1 MIKHIYIL
9 LIATAFL
16 VLVSCADEHASE
28 SHNAPSQLR
37 FSLAIA
43 DSEAGTRAT
52 PLPGDPGN
60 PEWPFV
66 KPKHLYAIA
75 VVNYDNGTP
84 DNTSDDETY
93 LTYRHLDTS
102 ADSDWS
108 NLHMVGSSVNIPEG
122 TNSTYI
128 PSGDSISTYNK
139 GSLSLR
145 STPSSTKAT
154 SGKFYA
160 LATLAPIDFAVAG
173 VTDED
178 KATDITSIISASSY
192 NRDIETFIKSLTFS
206 LPDEATL
213 KAAAASASSVLGAS
227 GSEPSPYNAFFRSA
241 YNTPSAG
248 YPIIIEDNEHNE
260 LAVKTVTATLYHT
273 ATRLDIQ
280 WDTQATAGSGPV
292 FGGTAAVSTVSTIAV
307 TSLPTTG
314 IHAFTP
320 QDNTTSTPTYTE
332 TIITN
337 PSTTIRGREVLYVPA
352 LSQYT
357 MKINGNINYTTPT
370 GTALPNTFTK
380 APWVRINLK

>member
-1 MIKHIYIL
+1 MTKNLYIYLTAAL
-9 LIATAFL
+9 LA
-16 VLVSCADEHASE
+16 LVSCADEHSNE
-28 SHNAPSQLR
+28 RTNTPSQLH
-37 FSLAIA
+37 FSLAII
-43 DSEAGTRAT
+43 DSEAGTRA
-52 PLPGDPGN
+52 LPGDPGN
-60 PEWPFV
+60 REWPFV

-75 VVNYDNGTP
+75 IVNYDTNADDTP
-84 DNTSDDETY
+84 NETY

-108 NLHMVGSSVNIPEG
+108 NLHMVGSSENIPEG

-128 PSGDSISTYNK
+128 PAGDSISTYNK

-145 STPSSTKAT
+145 STPSGTKAT

-160 LATLAPIDFAVAG
+160 LATLAPVDFAVVG

-178 KATDITSIISASSY
+178 KATKLTTALLTDDA
-192 NRDIETFIKSLTFS
+192 IETFIKSLTFS

-213 KAAAASASSVLGAS
+213 EAAAASASSVLGAS

-248 YPIIIEDNEHNE
+248 YDITITDDGGKE
-260 LAVKTVTATLYHT
+260 LAVKTVLATLYHT

-280 WDTQATAGSGPV
+280 WDTTTGSGAV
-292 FGGTAAVSTVSTIAV
+292 LHNNSVAAVSGIAV
-307 TSLPTTG
+307 NTLPTTG

-320 QDNTTSTPTYTE
+320 QGNTVGTAPNFYTE
-332 TIITN
+332 TINTN
-337 PSTTIRGREVLYVPA
+337 PSTQYMGREVLYVPA
-352 LSQYT
+352 LSLYGLT
-357 MKINGNINYTTPT
+357 ITGGTSPVDYRTPNGNNL
-370 GTALPNTFTK
+370 ANFTK

>member
-9 LIATAFL
+9 LIAAVFG
-16 VLVSCADEHASE
+16 LVSCADEHASE
-28 SHNAPSQLR
+28 SRTAPSRLR

-43 DSEAGTRAT
+43 DSEAGTRA
-52 PLPGDPGN
+52 LPGDPGN

-75 VVNYDNGTP
+75 IVNYDTNGDDTP
-84 DNTSDDETY
+84 DETY
-93 LTYRHLDTS
+93 LTFRHLDTS
-102 ADSDWS
+102 KDNDWS
-108 NLHMVGSSVNIPEG
+108 DLNKAGTGVAEGSG
-122 TNSTYI
+122 STI

-145 STPSSTKAT
+145 STPSGTKAT

-160 LATLAPIDFAVAG
+160 LATLAPIDFTVTG

-178 KATDITSIISASSY
+178 KATDITSIISASPYSG
-192 NRDIETFIKSLTFS
+192 DIETFIKSLTFS

-248 YPIIIEDNEHNE
+248 YDITITDDGGKE
-260 LAVKTVTATLYHT
+260 LAVKTVIATLYHT

-280 WDTQATAGSGPV
+280 WDTTYGSGAV
-292 FGGTAAVSTVSTIAV
+292 LHDKSVTAVSDITVND
-307 TSLPTTG
+307 LPITG

-320 QDNTTSTPTYTE
+320 QGNIAGTDPNFYDE
-332 TIITN
+332 TINTN
-337 PSTTIRGREVLYVPA
+337 PSTQYMGREVLYVPA
-352 LSQYT
+352 LNQYGLT
-357 MKINGNINYTTPT
+357 ITGGTNPVDYSTPNGNNL
-370 GTALPNTFTK
+370 ANFSH